1 MFDTFMLHIKKQ
13 STKATWLP
21 PQRNNSPFE
30 QDKTSDELWDEQDFQ
45 PWWTLKAGLDYREVN
60 KCQACT

>member
-30 QDKTSDELWDEQDFQ
+30 QDKTSDELWDEQDF
-45 PWWTLKAGLDYREVN
+45 PALVDPKGGFRLSRS
-60 KCQACT
+60 